1 MSFRDH
7 QTVCEF
13 LDHLPE
19 DFEEMDT
26 EPVTCERC
34 GRPLDDEELLQG
46 ALCSDHMPRLPLLA
60 WVPPRIRRGYRGR
73 P

>member
-1 MSFRDH
+1 MTHPID
-7 QTVCEF
+7 TLEA
-13 LDHLPE
+13 LDPLPE
-19 DFEEMDT
+19 DLLWADEV

-34 GRPLDDEELLQG
+34 GRPLEDEELLQG

-73 P
+73 G